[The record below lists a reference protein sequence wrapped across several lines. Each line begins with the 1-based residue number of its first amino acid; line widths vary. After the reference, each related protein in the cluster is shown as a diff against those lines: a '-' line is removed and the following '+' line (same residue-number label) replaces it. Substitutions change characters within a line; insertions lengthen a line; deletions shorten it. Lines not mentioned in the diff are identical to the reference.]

1 MISFTPTDEQ
11 RMLTDAVRRY
21 AENDVRPVA
30 HEADEGGGFPDAV
43 LQTGWEIGILP
54 GNIPEAMG
62 GFGDSYSAIT
72 GALAYEELA
81 YGDLSL
87 ALHLMTPALVAIPLM
102 LDGTD
107 AQRDEFMD
115 LFLDEAPP
123 HVTAALIEP
132 RIQFDPAALTTT
144 AVQDGDGFV
153 LNGQKVYV
161 PLAEGAEWI
170 LVYAWNQDA
179 GQVDAFMVSGAAEGL
194 SAGAREKLMGVQA
207 LPTYPV
213 TLADV
218 RVGAGHRL
226 GGDAG
231 IDFPRLQAHS
241 RVALGALAVGV
252 MRGALDYA
260 VQYAKERVQF
270 GKPIATKQAIA
281 FMLAENAIEVDAA
294 RLMVWE
300 AAWMLDQGQDATEA
314 AYLAKTYVDQAAVTV
329 TDSAVQTLGGY
340 GYIREYPVER
350 WLRNA
355 RGFATFEGLAIV

>member
-11 RMLTDAVRRY
+11 RMLVDAVRRY

-30 HEADEGGGFPDAV
+30 HESDESGAFPESV
-43 LQTGWEIGILP
+43 LQTGWAIGILP
-54 GNIPEAMG
+54 GNIPESMG
-62 GFGDSYSAIT
+62 GFGDTHSAVT

-87 ALHLMTPALVAIPLM
+87 ALHLMTPALVAIPLV

-107 AQRDEFMD
+107 VQRAEFMN
-115 LFLDEAPP
+115 LFLDETPP
-123 HVTAALIEP
+123 RVTAALVEP
-132 RIQFDPAALTTT
+132 RIQFDPATFKTT
-144 AVQDGDGFV
+144 AALDNGTFV
-153 LNGQKVYV
+153 LNGKKAYV
-161 PLAEGAEWI
+161 PLAEGADWI
-170 LVYAWNQDA
+170 LVYAWDQDA
-179 GQVDAFMVSGAAEGL
+179 GQVDAFLVPGDSEGL
-194 SAGAREKLMGVQA
+194 TVGPREKLMGVQA

-213 TLADV
+213 TLENV
-218 RVGAGHRL
+218 RVPAKYRL

-231 IDFPRLQAHS
+231 IDFARIQAHS

-270 GKPIATKQAIA
+270 GQPIATKQAIA
-281 FMLAENAIEVDAA
+281 FMLAENAIDVDAA

-300 AAWMLDQGQDATEA
+300 AAWTLDQGQDATRES
-314 AYLAKTYVDQAAVTV
+314 YLAKKFIDQAAVTV

-355 RGFATFEGLAIV
+355 RGFATFYGMAIV